1 MIGVA
6 TGWLASHLT
15 RKAGLL
21 QLNSNSEPHVYELR
35 FLSAT
40 MSRQLLDD
48 VFILIDNLCG
58 LIKQRRNTRFV
69 LAVIF
74 FISSSGYFIESGI
87 KKLKNMYPTLFIPSA
102 DTVLRTLHALSP
114 EEVDRAI
121 LRMLRVIFDVA
132 AKHRSKK
139 DIKSILKHVWLA
151 VDITDVAYYGKMGS
165 QKKTHPY
172 KKAVRFIE
180 RSHRY
185 IHNTKDGRALKYLT
199 VSIARG
205 PMSGLIVYVA
215 PLKAGYSLN
224 TEVDRA
230 LRFLE
235 AIMDIDLVLMDR
247 GFYSGS
253 VYEVLRAHNIR
264 FLTPAVKS
272 KGVKEALFESLK
284 PERIA
289 AEFSC
294 LISEAIVFLDMKFH
308 GRGYKGTRQFKALV
322 SNTIGSIG
330 RATSIAEIIE
340 YLKRLVEFEGKAPEK
355 LKTRYK
361 CIRDTAENIIKE
373 ITMPP
378 RYIVQEFK
386 LGGKVRS
393 RIVLSMQLDDD
404 AFQNALRRSFICRRN
419 RNVQNWDE
427 AAFLEALR
435 HLFLD
440 SYYFFATPVYKQI
453 DVTRQ
458 GEFYKRRWTVE
469 TAHRMFHEV
478 MLHTTS
484 NDISVRNME
493 LLVAIALYDLWVIHR
508 KRSGGVEEE
517 HVYKESLREFK
528 ENFTRNEFLQLEYEE
543 GHVFFVRY
551 GEIVDSDAYI
561 RGISDMI
568 DRYMRGYMDESR
580 SIRTLDSGEPPPHG
594 VQVYVI
600 MAVCTGGDCRA

>member
-1 MIGVA
+1 
-6 TGWLASHLT
+6 
-15 RKAGLL
+15 
-21 QLNSNSEPHVYELR
+21 
-35 FLSAT
+35 
-40 MSRQLLDD
+40 
-48 VFILIDNLCG
+48 
-58 LIKQRRNTRFV
+58 
-69 LAVIF
+69 
-74 FISSSGYFIESGI
+74 
-87 KKLKNMYPTLFIPSA
+87 
-102 DTVLRTLHALSP
+102 
-114 EEVDRAI
+114 
-121 LRMLRVIFDVA
+121 MLRVIFDVA
-132 AKHRSKK
+132 AKHKSKK

-165 QKKTHPY
+165 QKKIHPY

-253 VYEVLRAHNIR
+253 VYEVLRTHNIR

-289 AEFSC
+289 AEFSR
-294 LISEAIVFLDMKFH
+294 LMNEAIVFLDMKFH
-308 GRGYKGTRQFKALV
+308 GRGYKGTHQFKALV
-322 SNTIGSIG
+322 SNTVESIE

-355 LKTRYK
+355 LRTRYK
-361 CIRDTAENIIKE
+361 CIRDAAENIIKE

-378 RYIVQEFK
+378 HYIVQEFE

-393 RIVLSMQLDDD
+393 RIVLSMQRDDD
-404 AFQNALRRSFICRRN
+404 AFQNSLQRRFTGKRN
-419 RNVQNWDE
+419 REAQSWNE
-427 AAFLEALR
+427 AAFLEALK
-435 HLFLD
+435 HLLLD

-453 DVTRQ
+453 DVTKQ

-493 LLVAIALYDLWVIHR
+493 MLVAIALYDLWVIHR
-508 KRSGGVEEE
+508 KSSSEVKEE
-517 HVYKESLREFK
+517 HVYMESLREFK
-528 ENFTRNEFLQLEYEE
+528 ENFTQNEFLQLEYEE
-543 GHVFFVRY
+543 GHIFFVRY
-551 GEIVDSDAYI
+551 GEIVSIEVYLI
-561 RGISDMI
+561 GISGVI
-568 DRYMRGYMDESR
+568 DRYKGRYMSESR
-580 SIRTLDSGEPPPHG
+580 SVHALDSGDPPPYG
-594 VQVYVI
+594 VRVYFVI
-600 MAVCTGGDCRA
+600 PVCKGGNCRA